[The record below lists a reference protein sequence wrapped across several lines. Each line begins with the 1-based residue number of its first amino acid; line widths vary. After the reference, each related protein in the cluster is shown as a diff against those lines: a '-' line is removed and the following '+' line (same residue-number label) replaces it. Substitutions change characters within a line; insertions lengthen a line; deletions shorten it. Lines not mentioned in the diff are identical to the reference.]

1 MYYRNISW
9 LMKRR
14 LSSMKTVAKWWGNFL
29 VYRLHYYSHKDP
41 LLTCRSPKCPAT
53 GSEISAAP
61 GSTISWS
68 WQMRWAVEGTV
79 EGFDGFCIGWGAAT
93 KKNSWDKHSRKPM
106 KTIHKKQLMNGD
118 MNKNHSRSRKAA
130 QMSWCDP
137 QCIPAVW
144 WRGQSSPG
152 KGQGLAI
159 DLTIGPY
166 LDGLYATLRSS
177 PFHPFGTKWIYM
189 NLPKNPNRPQYR
201 GSTNHQPTIQIS
213 CWMRLISSWISARL
227 MLGCWSGN
235 FTISGNSAWMR

>member
-1 MYYRNISW
+1 MSFPKVSGHGLRDFRGTRKYDFMVVADEVGRWRNCGRFRW
-9 LMKRR
+9 VL
-14 LSSMKTVAKWWGNFL
+14 
-29 VYRLHYYSHKDP
+29 YRLGQQPRK
-41 LLTCRSPKCPAT
+41 TAW
-53 GSEISAAP
+53 I
-61 GSTISWS
+61 
-68 WQMRWAVEGTV
+68 
-79 EGFDGFCIGWGAAT
+79 
-93 KKNSWDKHSRKPM
+93 NSRKPM

-213 CWMRLISSWISARL
+213 CWMRRISSWISARP
-227 MLGCWSGN
+227 MLGRWSGN
-235 FTISGNSAWMR
+235 FTITGNSDWMQ